1 LGKVLSDSR
10 ERNFPNLVH
19 IKNVIRLNPFKQRT
33 GNAMNLTDPRFADAN
48 KAREYL
54 EAQRWPHGPIC
65 PHCGNVDRDKITGL
79 KGKSHRPGLYQCAE
93 CREQFTVMVG
103 SVMERSKIPLH
114 KWLAAIHMLGA
125 SKKGVSAH
133 QIHRTLGITYQSA
146 WFMCHRIREAM
157 REEGL
162 DPLGGG
168 GKTVEADETYF
179 GKQGAPK
186 PSKQRR
192 GRPYIH
198 RGGGPAGKRAIL
210 ALVERGGSV
219 RSFHIASAD
228 KANVST
234 IVADNVA
241 RESYLYTDE
250 SRLYGDADQHFAEH
264 ATVHHSGGEY
274 VRGEVHTNTV
284 ENVFSVFK
292 RGMRGIYQHCGEAH
306 LHRYLAEFD
315 FRYNRR
321 SALGV
326 SDTERSAA
334 IIRGMEG
341 KRLTY
346 KAVKGASASV
356 ATRGQ

>member
-1 LGKVLSDSR
+1 
-10 ERNFPNLVH
+10 
-19 IKNVIRLNPFKQRT
+19 
-33 GNAMNLTDPRFADAN
+33 MNLTDARFCDAD

-54 EAQRWPHGPIC
+54 ERLRWPDGPVC
-65 PHCGNVDRDKITGL
+65 AHCGSLEATALDGVK
-79 KGKSHRPGLYQCAE
+79 HRPGVYQCNE
-93 CREQFTVMVG
+93 SQCREQFTVTVG
-103 SVMERSKIPLH
+103 TVMERSKIPLH

-146 WFMCHRIREAM
+146 WFLCHRIREAM

-162 DPLGGG
+162 DPIGGM

-179 GKQGAPK
+179 GKTKQRR
-186 PSKQRR
+186 PSKQR
-192 GRPYIH
+192 GARPFTKS
-198 RGGGPAGKRAIL
+198 GKPGPAGKRAVV
-210 ALVERGGSV
+210 ALVERGGAA
-219 RSFHIASAD
+219 RSFHVETAD
-228 KANVST
+228 KATVT
-234 IVADNVA
+234 KIVAENVA

-250 SRLYGDADQHFAEH
+250 SRLYGDADQLVAEH
-264 ATVHHSGGEY
+264 ATVRHSGGEY
-274 VRGEVHTNTV
+274 VRGAVHTNTV

-292 RGMRGIYQHCGEAH
+292 RGMKGVYQHCGEHH

-326 SDTERSAA
+326 TDTERAAA
-334 IIRGMEG
+334 IVKGMGG

-346 KAVKGASASV
+346 RQTQG
-356 ATRGQ
+356 